1 MDALRREMDT
11 LKPNVR
17 KTLMSSQ
24 AINSMK
30 KRILMIYLLVR
41 LGLVY
46 HFENEIKESL
56 KEGFQKIEEMMAG
69 TDDLYT
75 TSIIFWVFKTYGHH
89 ISTCKHSLP
98 RHVMTYFRN
107 LKGNNGMYK
116 KCLSGDAKGLLAL
129 HQSEPDG
136 TRNTILH
143 LTCHLSSDTQ
153 PWKIISLYNH
163 LCIIHPGKIH
173 HSLKFHHEVKAPDD
187 DIDRQPN
194 YLKFLFKFIVDCFE
208 EFEREMMLE
217 GNSYCV
223 EATKKEVTCQTWSL
237 NFRIHVPI
245 YLYWILL
252 CNIVRRLNK
261 NVNTNI
267 FNVVYQLCV
276 GYLLKQ
282 SKLIFFLIIRDVLVP
297 QKVV

>member
-1 MDALRREMDT
+1 MVVNMEAITGFSAQTGSNMSFLSRIHLFRDSKLSRLSLTSWPLKPAKFIRRKAATTRSCDGNESNRKFRKFPLSKWTDRFHSVRVDATEMDALRREMDT

-129 HQSEPDG
+129 WYQEHDFASNLPPFFRYATVE
-136 TRNTILH
+136 
-143 LTCHLSSDTQ
+143 
-153 PWKIISLYNH
+153 NH
-163 LCIIHPGKIH
+163 
-173 HSLKFHHEVKAPDD
+173 F
-187 DIDRQPN
+187 
-194 YLKFLFKFIVDCFE
+194 FFIVDCFE

-223 EATKKEVTCQTWSL
+223 EATKKEDS
-237 NFRIHVPI
+237 RS
-245 YLYWILL
+245 
-252 CNIVRRLNK
+252 
-261 NVNTNI
+261 NI
-267 FNVVYQLCV
+267 FILDIA
-276 GYLLKQ
+276 L
-282 SKLIFFLIIRDVLVP
+282 
-297 QKVV
+297 

>member
-46 HFENEIKESL
+46 HFENEIEESL

-98 RHVMTYFRN
+98 RHVMVDV
-107 LKGNNGMYK
+107 GNNEMYK
-116 KCLSGDAKGLLAL
+116 KRLSGDAKGLLAL
-129 HQSEPDG
+129 YEAAHLGTTTDYIMDEALSFASTHLEFFINKGTKANLVQLVVVMSFPLGVQCSKQLWYPSLSLSPSLCFFEVRILRDDRMTRIKNRGNNNLSGPRGPVAVDG
-136 TRNTILH
+136 PWMQTHSGFDPPAAETKSHCSAHHGCGYVRMKTREMARRGLH
-143 LTCHLSSDTQ
+143 LPPGGLG
-153 PWKIISLYNH
+153 
-163 LCIIHPGKIH
+163 LC
-173 HSLKFHHEVKAPDD
+173 L
-187 DIDRQPN
+187 
-194 YLKFLFKFIVDCFE
+194 
-208 EFEREMMLE
+208 
-217 GNSYCV
+217 
-223 EATKKEVTCQTWSL
+223 
-237 NFRIHVPI
+237 
-245 YLYWILL
+245 
-252 CNIVRRLNK
+252 
-261 NVNTNI
+261 
-267 FNVVYQLCV
+267 
-276 GYLLKQ
+276 
-282 SKLIFFLIIRDVLVP
+282 
-297 QKVV
+297 